1 MLYVICLFLIRLY
14 EVHCLAFYR
23 IKVNFLF
30 TICFNSSVALLNVV
44 LGKKKTF
51 WALCVQFEL
60 FINNLIYPKLAQLT
74 LTQLTPQWVYKQIL
88 FLKDPFLKALIIV
101 IIYCCI
107 STCSLQKKMAYD
119 YLL

>member
-30 TICFNSSVALLNVV
+30 TICFNSFVALLNVV

-74 LTQLTPQWVYKQIL
+74 LTQLTPQWAYKQIL
-88 FLKDPFLKALIIV
+88 FLKDPFLKA
-101 IIYCCI
+101 
-107 STCSLQKKMAYD
+107 S
-119 YLL
+119 